1 MSGGFR
7 FYVILTIVV
16 FTAFFVLLTGQLH
29 LFLLFAVPIL
39 FGYGLLTFFRRTR
52 PELPPPPLPA
62 PPLLEPAEL
71 EGRIDRMTVED
82 IEAPQEESG
91 GWSKP
96 RYNSVLVIIIS
107 GIRYRL
113 DPAPARRGAYDWMKE
128 GMWVKATFD
137 RQSRVIYE
145 IQMGSGPRR
154 YGEG

>member
-7 FYVILTIVV
+7 FYVILTVVV
-16 FTAFFVLLTGQLH
+16 FTVFFMLLMGQLH
-29 LFLLFAVPIL
+29 LLLLFALPIL
-39 FGYGLLTFFRRTR
+39 FGYALLTVFRRTR

-82 IEAPQEESG
+82 IEAPQETSG
-91 GWSKP
+91 SWSKP

-113 DPAPARRGAYDWMKE
+113 DPAPARRGAYDWMHE

-145 IQMGSGPRR
+145 IQLAQGPSR
-154 YGEG
+154 YGQS

>member
-39 FGYGLLTFFRRTR
+39 FAYGLLTVFRRAR

-82 IEAPQEESG
+82 VEAEGSG
-91 GWSKP
+91 PGLSGKP
-96 RYNSVLVIIIS
+96 KYNSVLVIIIS

-145 IQMGSGPRR
+145 IQMSSGPRR